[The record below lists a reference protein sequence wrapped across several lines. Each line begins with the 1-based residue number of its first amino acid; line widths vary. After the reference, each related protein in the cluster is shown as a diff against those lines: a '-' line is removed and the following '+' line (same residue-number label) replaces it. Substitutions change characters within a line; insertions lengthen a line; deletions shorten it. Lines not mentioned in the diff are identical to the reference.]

1 MESDEK
7 DKTGEA
13 KAEEKS
19 DKADVPPKKKVE
31 EKRKDSSRGHGDQ
44 VKGGGDGPSSG
55 YKKDS
60 YDRDKKDRDRKD
72 GGYDRSERDKSDR
85 YKSDRDRKD
94 SGYNRRDRD
103 RRDKDRKDSGY
114 DRDRR
119 DRDRKDSGYDRDRS
133 DKDRRDRDRKD
144 SGYDRDKSD
153 KDRRDR
159 DRKDSGYDRD
169 RKDSSYGRRGKLDSE
184 RKEPEKKSTSSS
196 SHSYSK
202 SREVKQ
208 QPAPPPKLTEQEKKA
223 LKEAEEKKK
232 QEEEERKLEE
242 AKQKEEEERLK
253 KEEEEKRKAEEEAQR
268 LKEEQDNLNEFIE
281 ETRARLE
288 FKDSLKE
295 NNVKAAENRPEESF
309 FSKLDSSLKKNTA
322 FVKKLR
328 NLIDSQ
334 KDALIKD
341 FNGLNLSKY
350 IGECASALADTK
362 LKMSDV
368 NCAVHLSSLIHQ
380 RYADFS
386 TMLKD
391 NFQKVLL
398 SKKDE
403 KISNAS
409 KYRVDLR
416 LFAELLSV
424 EVISFKEGLPILA
437 NQLSYLINNDKEEH
451 NHLSIIS
458 SFCKHCGDDYAGLIP
473 RKYRLLAEKY
483 GKEIPRSRMLPPKRQ
498 GPCRNLLKDYYTS
511 LCNHLTKDHKKLKT
525 MEKQNRRML
534 ITKGEVSTERREVY
548 EAAHGAYQKL
558 YTATATFVDL
568 LDEDMPDLPEE
579 EIKLDGDES
588 FFDIFSAT
596 GGEFQLEGDITLF
609 EDEDTRTF
617 YETLPDLKAF
627 IPGILYKDSE
637 NSQAAETNVKDI
649 DSTLELEID
658 VEDLEKEIESE
669 ISLVDEALDTD
680 GKETED
686 GTFLPPEAEDGDTET
701 GSLMKSQFE
710 TFLQSLPNCVNRDH
724 IDKAAIEFCMNFNT
738 KFNRKKLVRA
748 LFTVHRTRYD
758 LLPFYSRLVAILN
771 PCMPDLATDLIQYLK
786 GDFKW
791 HVCKKDQIN
800 IESKLKTVRFIGE
813 MVKFK
818 MCPKVEAL
826 HCMKKLMFDF
836 RHHNIEMACS
846 LLESCGRFL
855 YRSPDSHHR
864 TRVYLDV
871 MMRKKSA
878 LHLDPR
884 YITMIENAYFYSN
897 PPEAQQIVRVERPPI
912 HQYIRKLLYKD
923 LTKITTEKVL
933 RQIRKL
939 DWDDPDIAF
948 YATKCLTGVWN
959 TRYNSIHCM
968 ANLIAGLAPYHE
980 HVAIQV
986 VDGVL
991 EDVRLGMEINHPRYN
1006 QRRVSSVKYLG
1017 ELYNYRMVE
1026 SGVIFKTLY
1035 TFITFGVSMNEKEL
1049 STLDAPDHLF
1059 RIRLTCVLLETCGQ
1073 YFDKGS
1079 SKKKLDCFLIY
1090 FLRYYWYKRSQSIWT
1105 NDHPFPIDIGNL
1117 VHDTMDAIR
1126 PKLKQPKNQEEAFK
1140 AAEELDNEY
1149 KSKISSLLI
1158 VETGDEDEENIE
1170 DDEDGLAT
1178 INEADE
1184 AVDEL
1189 SEDLSQVYVDEL
1201 ATGESEPSQD
1211 DRSQS
1216 QQDACTSSQNI
1227 EECSDSQGDDM
1238 MESAGEEADDE
1249 VTLLSGGPKYVQ
1261 CQEDE
1266 DFLSAFDK
1274 MMSENLK
1281 SRTRE
1286 AVKVP
1291 QMDIIVPMYLKDKR
1305 KKTGNPNPNPFADPP
1320 PDDVVE
1326 EEENTKSL
1334 NFLLMTRKGNKQQ
1347 FTNLKVPASAD
1358 FVSKF
1363 REREKEALE
1372 EKEEMKQVVLGIH
1385 ERQEEEDWQ
1394 DMIATMNKNIT
1405 GNVNRERKVRYNH
1418 PKGAPDA
1425 DLIFGSK

>member
-1 MESDEK
+1 LK
-7 DKTGEA
+7 DT
-13 KAEEKS
+13 S
-19 DKADVPPKKKVE
+19 
-31 EKRKDSSRGHGDQ
+31 
-44 VKGGGDGPSSG
+44 
-55 YKKDS
+55 
-60 YDRDKKDRDRKD
+60 
-72 GGYDRSERDKSDR
+72 
-85 YKSDRDRKD
+85 
-94 SGYNRRDRD
+94 
-103 RRDKDRKDSGY
+103 
-114 DRDRR
+114 
-119 DRDRKDSGYDRDRS
+119 
-133 DKDRRDRDRKD
+133 
-144 SGYDRDKSD
+144 
-153 KDRRDR
+153 
-159 DRKDSGYDRD
+159 
-169 RKDSSYGRRGKLDSE
+169 
-184 RKEPEKKSTSSS
+184 KSTT
-196 SHSYSK
+196 SK
-202 SREVKQ
+202 A
-208 QPAPPPKLTEQEKKA
+208 PAPVKLTEEEKKA
-223 LKEAEEKKK
+223 AKEAEEARLKEEEQKKIEDAKKK
-232 QEEEERKLEE
+232 EEEEILR
-242 AKQKEEEERLK
+242 KEEEER
-253 KEEEEKRKAEEEAQR
+253 RKAEEEKQKIIDEQAQ
-268 LKEEQDNLNEFIE
+268 LKEFIE
-281 ETRARLE
+281 ETQSRLE
-288 FKDSLKE
+288 FKNQMKE
-295 NNVKAAENRPEESF
+295 KNIKALDNRPEESF

-328 NLIDSQ
+328 NLTESQ
-334 KDALIKD
+334 RDGLIKD
-341 FNGLNLSKY
+341 FNSLNLSKY
-350 IGECASALADTK
+350 VGECASAVAETK

-368 NCAVHLSSLIHQ
+368 NCAVHICSLIHQ
-380 RYADFS
+380 RYSEFS
-386 TMLKD
+386 SMVKD
-391 NFQKVLL
+391 NFQKMLL

-403 KISNAS
+403 KITNPS

-416 LFAELLSV
+416 LFAELVSV
-424 EVISFKEGLPILA
+424 CVVGSKEGLPILA
-437 NQLSYLINNDKEEH
+437 NQLSFIINSDKDAH

-458 SFCKHCGDDYAGLIP
+458 SFCKHCGDDYAGLLP

-483 GKEIPRSRMLPPKRQ
+483 NKEIPRSTMLIPKRQ
-498 GPCRNLLKDYYTS
+498 GPCRNLLKEYYTS
-511 LCNHLTKDHKKLKT
+511 LCSHLTKDHKQLKT
-525 MEKQNRRML
+525 MEKHNLRML
-534 ITKGEVSTERREVY
+534 ITKGEVSNERKEQY
-548 EAAHGAYQKL
+548 ETAQAAYIKL
-558 YTATATFVDL
+558 YNATSIFDL

-579 EIKLDGDES
+579 VKVNGEDGL
-588 FFDIFSAT
+588 FDIFNAT
-596 GGEFQLEGDITLF
+596 GGEFQLEGDVSLF

-637 NSQAAETNVKDI
+637 KQATETDVKEI
-649 DSTLELEID
+649 DSSLELDID

-669 ISLVDEALDTD
+669 VGLVEDQLETE
-680 GKETED
+680 GKELDD
-686 GTFLPPEAEDGDTET
+686 GTFLPPEAEEGDSET

-710 TFLQSLPNCVNRDH
+710 AYLQTLPNCVNRDH

-738 KFNRKKLVRA
+738 KANRKKLVRT

-758 LLPFYSRLVAILN
+758 LLPFYCRLVTILN
-771 PCMPDLATDLIQYLK
+771 PCMPDLATDLLQYLK

-818 MCPKVEAL
+818 QSPKAEAL
-826 HCMKKLMFDF
+826 HCLKMLMFDF
-836 RHHNIEMACS
+836 RHHNIEMACA
-846 LLESCGRFL
+846 LLESCGRYL

-884 YITMIENAYFYSN
+884 YTTMIENAYFYSN
-897 PPEAQQIVRVERPPI
+897 PPEAQQIVRVERPPL

-923 LTKITTEKVL
+923 LSKVTTEKVL

-939 DWDDPDIAF
+939 DWDNPEIAF
-948 YATKCLTGVWN
+948 YTTKSLTAVWN
-959 TRYNSIHCM
+959 TRYNSVHCM

-991 EDVRLGMEINHPRYN
+991 EDIRLGMEINHPKYN

-1035 TFITFGVSMNEKEL
+1035 TFITFGVSIDDK
-1049 STLDAPDHLF
+1049 SPSSLDAPDHLF

-1090 FLRYYWYKRSQSIWT
+1090 FLRYFWFKKSLSIWT
-1105 NDHPFPIDIGNL
+1105 HDHPFPIDVDNL
-1117 VHDTMDAIR
+1117 VHDTLDTIR
-1126 PKLKQPKNQEEAFK
+1126 PKLKQPKSYEEACK
-1140 AAEELDNEY
+1140 TTEELEEEY
-1149 KSKISSLLI
+1149 KAKISSLLTI
-1158 VETGDEDEENIE
+1158 NEEDDEENI
-1170 DDEDGLAT
+1170 DYDNDNDGLST
-1178 INEADE
+1178 INESDE
-1184 AVDEL
+1184 IVD
-1189 SEDLSQVYVDEL
+1189 DLSQVEDMN
-1201 ATGESEPSQD
+1201 TGESDPSQD
-1211 DRSQS
+1211 ESNLHN
-1216 QQDACTSSQNI
+1216 TGSQNV
-1227 EECSDSQGDDM
+1227 
-1238 MESAGEEADDE
+1238 E
-1249 VTLLSGGPKYVQ
+1249 VTVLTGGPKYVQ

-1274 MMSENLK
+1274 MMSDNIK

-1305 KKTGNPNPNPFADPP
+1305 KKAAD
-1320 PDDVVE
+1320 DMVE
-1326 EEENTKSL
+1326 EAKPDSL

-1347 FTNLKVPASAD
+1347 FTNLKVPASED

-1363 REREKEALE
+1363 KEREKLE
-1372 EKEEMKQVVLGIH
+1372 QEEREQMKQVVLGIH

-1394 DMIATMNKNIT
+1394 DMIAAMNKNVQV
-1405 GNVNRERKVRYNH
+1405 NVNRERKVKYNH